1 MNISFLP
8 IEKQADTWRVKWVS
22 LIVWVLFINL
32 SMMLIIYLVSQRPL
46 LLRHPVTVKKPTV
59 LLYTQANT
67 GANSHVEA
75 SATQGESLEIHSL
88 EPNGWC
94 YVTQPASGLS
104 GYVLQAALLIP
115 DSTREAVQIGQLSK
129 QPNHP

>member
-8 IEKQADTWRVKWVS
+8 VKKQSGIWRVKWVS
-22 LIVWVLFINL
+22 LVAWVVLINL
-32 SMMLIIYLVSQRPL
+32 SMMLAIYLLSHRTLLPL
-46 LLRHPVTVKKPTV
+46 HHPVTVKEPTL

-75 SATQGESLEIHSL
+75 AATQGEALELCSI

-94 YVTQPASGLS
+94 YVRQQASGLS
-104 GYVLQAALLIP
+104 GYVLQTGLVIP
-115 DSTREAVQIGQLSK
+115 DSTREAARTGRLTR
-129 QPNHP
+129 